1 MSDKSIYFK
10 NLPFW
15 EHLSS
20 DEKKLIIENS
30 TITEYEKG
38 RIIHSDEDKCLGMI
52 YIISGEIRTY
62 LLSEGGRE
70 ITLFKL
76 YDNDSCALSASCII
90 SEITFPSQMKA
101 EKDCKVLIISSSIF
115 SKIANQNIYLKCY
128 MYELLTKRFS
138 SVVKTMEQLLFL
150 RFDKRLAT
158 FLLSECKRT
167 GSREIHMT
175 HEQIAQ
181 HINSAREVVARML
194 KRFELNGLVELKRG
208 SIKII
213 DIEKIKTIND

>member
-1 MSDKSIYFK
+1 MSDKNIYLK
-10 NLPFW
+10 ILPFW

-20 DEKKLIIENS
+20 DEKNLINESSI
-30 TITEYEKG
+30 ITEYGKG
-38 RIIHSDEDKCLGMI
+38 KIIHSDDDKCLGMI

-70 ITLFKL
+70 ITLFRL
-76 YDNDSCALSASCII
+76 HDNDSCVLSASCII
-90 SEITFPSQMKA
+90 NEITFPSQMKA
-101 EKDCKVLIISSSIF
+101 EKDCKVLTISSSIF

-138 SVVKTMEQLLFL
+138 SVVKTMEQILFMG
-150 RFDKRLAT
+150 FDKRLAT
-158 FLLSECKRT
+158 FLLSETKRT
-167 GSREIHMT
+167 GSNEINMT

-194 KRFELNGLVELKRG
+194 KRFESDGIVELKRG

-213 DIEKIKTIND
+213 DIEKIKAIND